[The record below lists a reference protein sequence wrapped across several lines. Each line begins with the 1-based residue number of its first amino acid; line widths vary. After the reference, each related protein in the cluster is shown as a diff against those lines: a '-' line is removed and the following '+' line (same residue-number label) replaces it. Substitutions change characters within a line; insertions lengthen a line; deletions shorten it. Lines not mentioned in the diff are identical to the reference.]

1 VKFKSEDFC
10 FDMEDHDAGLKY
22 LAHVASHM
30 ANARLEQ
37 MLAEAPVVFN
47 QKIGELKQENA
58 ALREALKRLL
68 SEAEQMHL
76 AHRSMRKKAEER
88 AEILEKKL
96 AALVKDREAGFAV
109 VETLNSEVNRL
120 TGENAALKE
129 KASGYAFLAAN
140 YAGLLREARDRLFW
154 LSTVK
159 HEFEATV
166 ELSNRIDAALG
177 DKND

>member
-1 VKFKSEDFC
+1 MKFKSEDFC

-76 AHRSMRKKAEER
+76 ALLKVKNGPGNFLVGWRKTW
-88 AEILEKKL
+88 
-96 AALVKDREAGFAV
+96 VHDFV
-109 VETLNSEVNRL
+109 SD
-120 TGENAALKE
+120 
-129 KASGYAFLAAN
+129 FL
-140 YAGLLREARDRLFW
+140 GLLFPQGKQDSFTQARNI
-154 LSTVK
+154 LS
-159 HEFEATV
+159 
-166 ELSNRIDAALG
+166 IGAALG
-177 DKND
+177 EKTNG